1 MANAI
6 SPIIR
11 QVSSPYLSLQ
21 EFKNAPT
28 ALDYGNL
35 VAGGNQAAQDAELSN
50 AITRASSW
58 IDQYC
63 NQIIGATLDTEQQ
76 RVRISSDG
84 TIKFHPKYFP
94 IVALTSFS
102 WGADPQTLVAAP
114 DCSIAW
120 LEEQQVIFPYAN
132 AATNWSSQGPL
143 SLGFVST
150 PRQPVYINYS
160 YVNGYANTL
169 TASSTNAGGT
179 SITVANAT
187 GIIPGD
193 SLKIYDGASTENI
206 MVASTYTYGSTTVP
220 LTSPLLYAHASGI
233 SVSALPAAVKEAAIL
248 VTSAYLKIRG
258 DASLT
263 MGTTSA
269 PNGTQI
275 GDSQR
280 VGTDIAHA
288 EDLLKPFRRIR

>member
-63 NQIIGATLDTEQQ
+63 NQIIGATQDTEQQ

-102 WGADPQTLVAAP
+102 WGADPQSLVSAP

-150 PRQPVYINYS
+150 P
-160 YVNGYANTL
+160 L
-169 TASSTNAGGT
+169 
-179 SITVANAT
+179 
-187 GIIPGD
+187 D
-193 SLKIYDGASTENI
+193 S
-206 MVASTYTYGSTTVP
+206 P
-220 LTSPLLYAHASGI
+220 
-233 SVSALPAAVKEAAIL
+233 
-248 VTSAYLKIRG
+248 R
-258 DASLT
+258 
-263 MGTTSA
+263 
-269 PNGTQI
+269 
-275 GDSQR
+275 
-280 VGTDIAHA
+280 
-288 EDLLKPFRRIR
+288 